1 MASSEGPNCIT
12 VWAWLVVLLV
22 VSLGAVYL
30 PFSQAITVS
39 MIFIVAV
46 AKAVLVA
53 ANFMHLRSEQRLIH
67 IVAIGPVLLF
77 IILTLGLIPDIGY
90 NR

>member
-1 MASSEGPNCIT
+1 MASAERPNYVA
-12 VWAWLVVLLV
+12 VWVWLVVLLV

-30 PFSQAITVS
+30 PFSQAATVS
-39 MIFIVAV
+39 MIFIVAA

-53 ANFMHLRSEQRLIH
+53 ANYMHLKFEQRLIH
-67 IVAIGPVLLF
+67 VVAIAPILLF
-77 IILTLGLIPDIGY
+77 VILTLGLLPDMVY